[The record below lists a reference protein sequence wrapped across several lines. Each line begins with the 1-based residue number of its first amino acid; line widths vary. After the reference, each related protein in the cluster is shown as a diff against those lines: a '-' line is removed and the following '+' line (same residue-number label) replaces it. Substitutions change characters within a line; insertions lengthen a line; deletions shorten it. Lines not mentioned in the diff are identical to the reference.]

1 MRELLSKQNIDYMER
16 AREVAEKYVR
26 PQAAELDR
34 TGEYGWEILEALKSY
49 ELTGVWIPEEYGG
62 KGGGVLDLCLIVEQ
76 ISRACGGVGVSY
88 AVNALGSFP
97 IILGGTDE
105 QKEKYLP
112 SIASGE
118 SLIAFGLSEK
128 ASGSDAG
135 SLRTTAI
142 RDGDDYVLNG
152 HKKWNTNGGVASV
165 FTIYALTEP
174 DKGMRGIS
182 AFIVEKDTPG
192 FTVGKREDTMGI
204 RTASVNELDFV
215 DCRVPASQLL
225 GNREGGGFRNTMM
238 TLDRARPG
246 VAAQA
251 LGLAQGAF
259 EWALRYT
266 SERRQF
272 GQTVMSHQAVQFML
286 ADMATQIEAA
296 RQLVYASARLIDSGA
311 KNVNKMAAMGKV
323 FATDTAMKVTTD
335 AVQLFGGYGYCRDY
349 PIEKYMRDA
358 KITQIYEG
366 TNQVQRL
373 VIGRALT
380 RELKE
385 LTGHLVT
392 SLPRGA
398 PSRILRQRRR
408 TSVERGLKP
417 GTSAAR
423 DRVQTRPANAGT
435 LLAALRPW

>member
-1 MRELLSKQNIDYMER
+1 MHELLTTQNMEYLER

-26 PQAAELDR
+26 PRAAELDR
-34 TGEYGWEILEALKSY
+34 TAEYGWDILEALKSY
-49 ELTGVWIPEEYGG
+49 ELTGIWIPEEYGG
-62 KGGGVLDLCLIVEQ
+62 HGTGVLDMVLVVEQ
-76 ISRACGGVGVSY
+76 LSRACGGVGVAY

-97 IILGGTDE
+97 IILGGTEE
-105 QKEKYLP
+105 QKERYLP
-112 SIASGE
+112 KIASGE
-118 SLIAFGLSEK
+118 FLIAFGLSEK

-142 RDGDDYVLNG
+142 RDGDAYVING
-152 HKKWNTNGGVASV
+152 EKKWNTNGGVASV
-165 FTIYALTEP
+165 YTVYALTDP
-174 DKGMRGIS
+174 DKGIRGIS
-182 AFIVEKDTPG
+182 GFLVDRDTPG
-192 FTVGKREDTMGI
+192 FEIGKREDTMGI
-204 RTASVNELDFV
+204 RTVHVNELEFA
-215 DCRVPASQLL
+215 DCRVPAGQLL
-225 GNREGGGFRNTMM
+225 GDKEGGGFRNAMM

-272 GQTVMSHQAVQFML
+272 NQTVMSHQAIQFML
-286 ADMATQIEAA
+286 SDMATQIEAA
-296 RQLVYASARLIDSGA
+296 RQLVYHSARVIDSGA
-311 KNVNKMAAMGKV
+311 KNVNKIAAMAKV

-335 AVQLFGGYGYCRDY
+335 AVQLFGGYGYCHDY

-385 LTGHLVT
+385 LTGHLDVKVEHF
-392 SLPRGA
+392 PENE
-398 PSRILRQRRR
+398 PS
-408 TSVERGLKP
+408 SE
-417 GTSAAR
+417 S
-423 DRVQTRPANAGT
+423 
-435 LLAALRPW
+435 

>member
-1 MRELLSKQNIDYMER
+1 MNELLSKENLDYQDR

-26 PQAAELDR
+26 PAAAELDR
-34 TGEYGWEILEALKSY
+34 TGEYGWDILDALKSY
-49 ELTGVWIPEEYGG
+49 ELTGVWIPKEYGG
-62 KGGGVLDLCLIVEQ
+62 QEAGVLNLCLIVEQ
-76 ISRACGGVGVSY
+76 LSRACGGVGVAF

-97 IILGGTDE
+97 IIIGGTEE
-105 QKEKYLP
+105 QKLKYLP
-112 SIASGE
+112 PIASGD

-135 SLRTTAI
+135 SLRTIAI
-142 RDGDDYVLNG
+142 KDGENYVLNG
-152 HKKWNTNGGVASV
+152 QKKWTTNGAVAST
-165 FTIYALTEP
+165 FTIYALTRP
-174 DKGMRGIS
+174 DRGMRGIS

-192 FTVGKREDTMGI
+192 FTVGKREDTLGI
-204 RTASVNELDFV
+204 RTVPVNELEFN
-215 DCRVPASQLL
+215 DCRIPAEQLL
-225 GNREGGGFRNTMM
+225 GTKEGVGFKNAMM
-238 TLDRARPG
+238 TLDYARPG

-259 EWALRYT
+259 EWAMRYT

-272 GQTVMSHQAVQFML
+272 GQTVMSHQAIQFML

-296 RQLVYASARLIDSGA
+296 RQLVYHSARVIDSGA
-311 KNVNKMAAMGKV
+311 KNVNKIAAMGKV

-335 AVQLFGGYGYCRDY
+335 AVQLFGGYGYCKDY

-380 RELKE
+380 RELKQ
-385 LTGHLVT
+385 LTDHLDIT
-392 SLPRGA
+392 
-398 PSRILRQRRR
+398 
-408 TSVERGLKP
+408 VEHFP
-417 GTSAAR
+417 EHET
-423 DRVQTRPANAGT
+423 D
-435 LLAALRPW
+435 

>member
-1 MRELLSKQNIDYMER
+1 MSELLSKENLDYIER

-26 PQAAELDR
+26 PKAAELDQTR
-34 TGEYGWEILEALKSY
+34 EYGWDILEALKSY
-49 ELTGVWIPEEYGG
+49 ELTGAWIPKEYGG
-62 KGGGVLDLCLIVEQ
+62 HDAGVLNLCLIVEQ
-76 ISRACGGVGVSY
+76 LSRACGGVGVAF

-112 SIASGE
+112 PIAKGE

-135 SLRTTAI
+135 SLRTTAVA
-142 RDGDDYVLNG
+142 DGDDYVING
-152 HKKWNTNGGVASV
+152 HKKWNTNGGVAST
-165 FTIYALTEP
+165 FTIYALTQP

-182 AFIVEKDTPG
+182 AFIVDRDTSG
-192 FTVGKREDTMGI
+192 FSVGKREDTLGI
-204 RTASVNELDFV
+204 RTVSVNELDF
-215 DCRVPASQLL
+215 DNCRVPASQLL
-225 GNREGGGFRNTMM
+225 GNREGGGFKNAMM

-311 KNVNKMAAMGKV
+311 KNINKMAAMGKV

-335 AVQLFGGYGYCRDY
+335 AVQLFGGYGYCSDY

-385 LTGHLVT
+385 LTGHLDVT
-392 SLPRGA
+392 
-398 PSRILRQRRR
+398 
-408 TSVERGLKP
+408 VEHFPDYDPEG
-417 GTSAAR
+417 
-423 DRVQTRPANAGT
+423 
-435 LLAALRPW
+435 

>member
-1 MRELLSKQNIDYMER
+1 MKELLSAQNLDYQER
-16 AREVAEKYVR
+16 AREVAEKVVR
-26 PQAAELDR
+26 PAAAELDR
-34 TGEYGWEILEALKSY
+34 TGEYGWDILEALKSY
-49 ELTGVWIPEEYGG
+49 GLTGVWIPEEYGG
-62 KGGGVLDLCLIVEQ
+62 QDAGVLDLCLIVEQ
-76 ISRACGGVGVSY
+76 LSRACGGVGVAY

-105 QKEKYLP
+105 QKQKYLP

-128 ASGSDAG
+128 PSGSDAG

-142 RDGDDYVLNG
+142 KDGDAYVLNG
-152 HKKWNTNGGVASV
+152 EKKWNTNGGVASV
-165 FTIYALTEP
+165 FTIYALTDP
-174 DKGMRGIS
+174 DRGMRGIS
-182 AFIVEKDTPG
+182 AFIVERDTPG
-192 FTVGKREDTMGI
+192 FTVGKREETMGI
-204 RTASVNELDFV
+204 RTVPVNELEFD

-225 GNREGGGFRNTMM
+225 GDKENVGFKNAMM

-259 EWALRYT
+259 EWAMRYT

-272 GQTVMSHQAVQFML
+272 GQTVLSYQAIQFML

-296 RQLVYASARLIDSGA
+296 RQLVYASARVIDSGA
-311 KNVNKMAAMGKV
+311 KNINKIAAMGKV

-385 LTGHLVT
+385 LTEHLDVT
-392 SLPRGA
+392 
-398 PSRILRQRRR
+398 
-408 TSVERGLKP
+408 VEHFPEHESEDG
-417 GTSAAR
+417 
-423 DRVQTRPANAGT
+423 
-435 LLAALRPW
+435 

>member
-1 MRELLSKQNIDYMER
+1 MRELLSKENLDYKDR

-49 ELTGVWIPEEYGG
+49 GLTGIWIPKQYGG
-62 KGGGVLDLCLIVEQ
+62 QSAGVLDLCLVVEEL
-76 ISRACGGVGVSY
+76 SRACGGVGVAY

-97 IILGGTDE
+97 IILGGTEE

-112 SIASGE
+112 PIAAGE
-118 SLIAFGLSEK
+118 KLIAFGLSEK

-135 SLRTTAI
+135 SLRTTAV
-142 RDGDDYVLNG
+142 RDGDEFVLNG
-152 HKKWNTNGGVASV
+152 QKKWNTNGGVASV
-165 FTIYALTEP
+165 YTVYALTQPER
-174 DKGMRGIS
+174 GMRGIS
-182 AFIVEKDTPG
+182 AFIVERETAG
-192 FTVGKREDTMGI
+192 FEVGKREDTMGI
-204 RTASVNELDFV
+204 RTVPVNELLFSS
-215 DCRVPASQLL
+215 CRVPAANLL
-225 GNREGGGFRNTMM
+225 GQREGDGFKNAMM

-266 SERRQF
+266 GERRQF
-272 GQTVMSHQAVQFML
+272 GQTVLSFQGIQFML
-286 ADMATQIEAA
+286 ADMAIQIEAA
-296 RQLVYASARLIDSGA
+296 RHLVYASARAIDAGA
-311 KNVNKMAAMGKV
+311 KNISQLAAMGKV

-335 AVQLFGGYGYCRDY
+335 AVQLFGGYGFCKDY

-366 TNQVQRL
+366 TNQIQRV

-380 RELKE
+380 RELKK
-385 LTGHLVT
+385 LTEGLDVT
-392 SLPRGA
+392 
-398 PSRILRQRRR
+398 
-408 TSVERGLKP
+408 VEHFP
-417 GTSAAR
+417 EHAQ
-423 DRVQTRPANAGT
+423 D
-435 LLAALRPW
+435 